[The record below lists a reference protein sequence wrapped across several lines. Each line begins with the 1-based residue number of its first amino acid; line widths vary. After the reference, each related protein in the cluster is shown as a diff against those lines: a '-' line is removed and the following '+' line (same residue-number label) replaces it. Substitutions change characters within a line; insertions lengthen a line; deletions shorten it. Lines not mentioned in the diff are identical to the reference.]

1 MPKIRKP
8 LRLLPL
14 VALAPLLAAC
24 PDPEAVRSTPEPA
37 RFERVTITQP
47 AGAAQCDDRDGIM
60 EPCLSQAQ
68 ADTLFNDVVDAL
80 CEADDRLAWLS
91 DYYFGTTLNASC
103 AEPPF

>member
-1 MPKIRKP
+1 MPKIPKS

-24 PDPEAVRSTPEPA
+24 PSPDPVRSTPEPA
-37 RFERVTITQP
+37 RFERVSMAQP
-47 AGAAQCDDRDGIM
+47 VGEARCDDDGDGIA

-80 CEADDRLAWLS
+80 CVANDRLAWLS
-91 DYYFGTTLNASC
+91 DYYLGTTLGPSC
-103 AEPPF
+103 AAS